1 MPEQSLIDY
10 FFPYQKRYLL
20 DKSKVKILEKSRRI
34 GGTYVQSFEDVQDC
48 IEQPGLKI
56 FFSSADM
63 TAAAEYMDYISG
75 WVAKLNTIAKALAE
89 INCEDISECEFADE
103 DKGVKSK
110 VIEFNNGSKIYALSS
125 NPKAFR
131 SKGGKIVWDE
141 AAHHK
146 DDRKMWAAAKPAAM
160 WGFSIRILSTHNGVN
175 SLFYILIDKCRKGEL
190 DYSVH
195 TVPIQLAVEEGVADR
210 ICGRKLSR
218 KEREAWLENEHK
230 GCLTEAIWQEEYCCN
245 PQDESKSM
253 IGYDLIHSC
262 ERQGVLGME
271 KAKGPLYLGCD
282 VARHRHLYVIYVFE
296 DIGNQLVCRAVEAYQ
311 KKKWSYLEEK
321 LYKFLKLPNLIR
333 ACIDRTGLGDQFTER
348 AQEKFGSVKV
358 EGVLFT
364 NTVKADLAI
373 SLLQAFEDQKIIIEK
388 CPKFPGVDG
397 NEEDKQAESIHA
409 VKKIVTSAG
418 NVRYDA
424 ASTEQGH
431 GDFFWGAALAY
442 HAKNAGEAGPLI
454 IQSAEPYANESTD
467 FGGF

>member
-210 ICGRKLSR
+210 ICGRKLTK
-218 KEREAWLENEHK
+218 KEREEWLEQEHK

-245 PQDESKSM
+245 PQDESKAM

-271 KAKGPLYLGCD
+271 KAKGKRPSLPRLRRGTPPPPL
-282 VARHRHLYVIYVFE
+282 RHLRIRR
-296 DIGNQLVCRAVEAYQ
+296 CRRHACLPRRRGLPEQ
-311 KKKWSYLEEK
+311 KME
-321 LYKFLKLPNLIR
+321 LPGKETLQIPDAPEPHPR
-333 ACIDRTGLGDQFTER
+333 LHRPHRMRRPVHRTRTG
-348 AQEKFGSVKV
+348 KV
-358 EGVLFT
+358 RFRQGRRSSLHEHRKGRPCHQ
-364 NTVKADLAI
+364 LA
-373 SLLQAFEDQKIIIEK
+373 
-388 CPKFPGVDG
+388 PGIRRPETHHRKMPQVPRSRRTHRRRTG
-397 NEEDKQAESIHA
+397 RKHPRCA
-409 VKKIVTSAG
+409 
-418 NVRYDA
+418 
-424 ASTEQGH
+424 
-431 GDFFWGAALAY
+431 
-442 HAKNAGEAGPLI
+442 
-454 IQSAEPYANESTD
+454 
-467 FGGF
+467 

>member
-1 MPEQSLIDY
+1 MPDQSLIDY

-63 TAAAEYMDYISG
+63 TAAAEYMDYIAG

-160 WGFSIRILSTHNGVN
+160 WGYSIRILSTHNGVN
-175 SLFYILIDKCRKGEL
+175 SLFYLIIDKCKKGEL

-195 TVPIQLAVEEGVADR
+195 TVPIQLAVEEGLADR

-245 PQDESKSM
+245 
-253 IGYDLIHSC
+253 
-262 ERQGVLGME
+262 
-271 KAKGPLYLGCD
+271 
-282 VARHRHLYVIYVFE
+282 
-296 DIGNQLVCRAVEAYQ
+296 
-311 KKKWSYLEEK
+311 
-321 LYKFLKLPNLIR
+321 
-333 ACIDRTGLGDQFTER
+333 
-348 AQEKFGSVKV
+348 
-358 EGVLFT
+358 
-364 NTVKADLAI
+364 
-373 SLLQAFEDQKIIIEK
+373 
-388 CPKFPGVDG
+388 
-397 NEEDKQAESIHA
+397 
-409 VKKIVTSAG
+409 
-418 NVRYDA
+418 
-424 ASTEQGH
+424 
-431 GDFFWGAALAY
+431 
-442 HAKNAGEAGPLI
+442 
-454 IQSAEPYANESTD
+454 
-467 FGGF
+467 